1 TRPNVAIIL
10 NLITL
15 LDECP
20 LSRYSPSYQAS
31 YKISGIQKVLFGLY
45 GGCTQRNNG
54 NSYAYYCVVSFR
66 HPGTFEGTKF
76 LLVMHTVG
84 LITSLMLLCIGIYA
98 RSHVVNKR
106 KTWVFALFSSL
117 IVFLAM
123 AGQIDHFIKLQYWL
137 DEYGPELQLGAGGL
151 SLVTISLIFSLLSA
165 LAFYKG
171 DQAVSKEGSDINGSN
186 DNENINTVMINQQ
199 NPVPQQFQIPQT
211 YLNPQSDTNNQ
222 PYSSTNYQPVV

>member
-1 TRPNVAIIL
+1 M
-10 NLITL
+10 
-15 LDECP
+15 
-20 LSRYSPSYQAS
+20 
-31 YKISGIQKVLFGLY
+31 
-45 GGCTQRNNG
+45 
-54 NSYAYYCVVSFR
+54 SFAKTANTA
-66 HPGTFEGTKF
+66 GA
-76 LLVMHTVG
+76 G